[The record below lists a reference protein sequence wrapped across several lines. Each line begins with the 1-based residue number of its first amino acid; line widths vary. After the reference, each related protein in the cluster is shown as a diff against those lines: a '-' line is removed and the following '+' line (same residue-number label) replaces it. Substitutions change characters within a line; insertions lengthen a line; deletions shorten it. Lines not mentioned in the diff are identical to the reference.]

1 MKMTTNLTTASY
13 IPSANAST
21 ATAAIISASSAPSLV
36 TSSNEPN
43 TTKSSRKGSDDLTK
57 KKISLTVE
65 KLKQKTKFL
74 LLIQLSLL
82 LATLEITLVTESA
95 RAQDAF
101 DKIISERII
110 ETKYGKIRG
119 VQILFRKDL
128 LLRPVDAYLGIPYAS
143 FRKDAMRFMPPGNPP
158 FRWDGTSPVLKRP
171 PRKHFISIYLSIY
184 LSIYI
189 SVKISFSLSH
199 PTTQFSWPILSNKR
213 VGYCLSQHLSV
224 VIGLFISC

>member
-1 MKMTTNLTTASY
+1 MIVSGV
-13 IPSANAST
+13 SSSSSSGSST
-21 ATAAIISASSAPSLV
+21 VNFGDNSV
-36 TSSNEPN
+36 
-43 TTKSSRKGSDDLTK
+43 RKGYTFGLLRLST
-57 KKISLTVE
+57 
-65 KLKQKTKFL
+65 QFL

-171 PRKHFISIYLSIY
+171 PVCPQKLMDESALKDAKVPKYRKEYLRRIRPLLVDQEEDCLKLNVYVPRQGELLTPAVAPFICVQMIY
-184 LSIYI
+184 
-189 SVKISFSLSH
+189 K
-199 PTTQFSWPILSNKR
+199 NK
-213 VGYCLSQHLSV
+213 
-224 VIGLFISC
+224 